1 MYLCALLLLRRLLQ
15 RCRSRPRTCAYI
27 VMHAS
32 AAEQHTDPRLDRIAA
47 SRTAAG
53 NSDAV
58 GIRRIRRGASYFLS
72 GVMGGSGSGS
82 SSALGITMEPQDY
95 RAEITAAIRAA
106 DATAVVID
114 PLVMGAERAASLRR
128 RGSGAEAPS
137 AADPWAERSNV
148 KRMFADVVAAAADA
162 DVVVS
167 YLPVAS
173 MGSAVELHEA
183 HKASRTIICIVSP
196 KMSTNWVVRS
206 YADVTVASIGELG
219 ALLLAAR

>member
-58 GIRRIRRGASYFLS
+58 KIRRGASYFLS

-148 KRMFADVVAAAADA
+148 KRMFADAVAAAADA

-206 YADVTVASIGELG
+206 YANVTVASIEELG

>member
-1 MYLCALLLLRRLLQ
+1 MYLCALLRLRRLLQ

-27 VMHAS
+27 VMNAS
-32 AAEQHTDPRLDRIAA
+32 ATEQHTDPRLDRIAA

-58 GIRRIRRGASYFLS
+58 KIRRGASYFLS

-128 RGSGAEAPS
+128 RGSGAEAPC

-206 YADVTVASIGELG
+206 YADVTVASIEELG